1 MDPVESGLS
10 FRGDSAEYSEVQ
22 KRLEDLEQQL
32 LQFRTKVQET
42 RSGEAESLNLS
53 KELSSKDEYEYSGD
67 EEEVQVDPR
76 ARRAEEKRPEAKVPP
91 LVFNSQPAPQMPFGF
106 PNFPQPGIPNFP
118 QPGMFPSM
126 PSFPNLGVP
135 LDPAAKARTRK
146 MLLDQSKL
154 LEELAR
160 KMKREAA
167 PREMPESVE
176 IAISELRNRCERLE
190 NDKQRL
196 ASQVE
201 RLKQP
206 QDLPEVEK
214 PNRLE
219 LKQAALE
226 AGALKNDLE
235 SLRAQFTQVA
245 RERDHYKAQNQAL
258 EKEVED
264 LKSALAQ
271 KTALLDRPSRE
282 NTSLQSQISRL
293 QQQNKELLLSYQT
306 LQKEFDQIVVDR
318 HSFNRGDKKPQ
329 PSLNIFDQSQPYGGE
344 TKPPPAR
351 RAATGPQDSH
361 DIAMNLE
368 AKLASIQGEKQRVR
382 SI

>member
-42 RSGEAESLNLS
+42 REVESLNLS

-67 EEEVQVDPR
+67 EEEVQADPR

-106 PNFPQPGIPNFP
+106 PNFP

-160 KMKREAA
+160 KMKREAV

-226 AGALKNDLE
+226 AGTLKNDLE

-245 RERDHYKAQNQAL
+245 RERDHYKAQNEAL

-282 NTSLQSQISRL
+282 NTSLQSQVSRL

-329 PSLNIFDQSQPYGGE
+329 ASLNIFDQSQPYGGE
-344 TKPPPAR
+344 TKPVPMR

-368 AKLASIQGEKQRVR
+368 AKLAAIQGEKQRVR